1 MKSKIRM
8 IPTAVRGFAVAT
20 AAALSFGACGLND
33 EQIPELSGPSTTGTQ
48 IRLEALPDVITADGF
63 STSLIRITV
72 YDQNG
77 TPASGRTIILALA
90 NSTGQF
96 ADIGTLYSPTG
107 SLLRAAEATVVTD
120 SSGRATAVYTAPPR
134 TDFTAD
140 GSITVRARPVGT
152 DFNGDIYNFVRIELK
167 SAEPRLFAGQGACG
181 FVVEAP
187 VGKVT
192 CTDPV
197 TCTIKVGA
205 SVLFQSTAAAVR
217 YAWFWGDGSPP
228 GDKPNENHVFRDVGA
243 FVVTH
248 IVTDEF
254 GGQSA
259 CQANITVEP

>member
-1 MKSKIRM
+1 MKSKLRM
-8 IPTAVRGFAVAT
+8 IRTTVRGLAVAA

-33 EQIPELSGPSTTGTQ
+33 EAIPELSGPSTTGIQ

-77 TPASGRTIILALA
+77 TPASGRTVILALA
-90 NSTGQF
+90 NSAGQF

-107 SLLRAAEATVVTD
+107 SLLRAAEATVVTG
-120 SSGRATAVYTAPPR
+120 SNGQATAVYTAPPR

-140 GSITVRARPVGT
+140 GSIQVRARAVGT
-152 DFNGDIYNFVRIELK
+152 DANGDIYNFVRIELK
-167 SAEPRLFAGQGACG
+167 SAEPRLFAGQVECG

-187 VGKVT
+187 VGQVNCTGPTT
-192 CTDPV
+192 CTV
-197 TCTIKVGA
+197 KAGA
-205 SVLFQSTAAAVR
+205 SVLFQSTSAAVR

-228 GDKPNENHVFRDVGA
+228 GDKPNENHVFRVVGA
-243 FVVTH
+243 FTVTH

-259 CQANITVEP
+259 CQASIMVE